1 MSENLKVGQ
10 LQPIYPAKE
19 HEHMRALLDFAVEE
33 YGDDT
38 AFILKKK
45 PASRKEQPTYKKVT
59 YKELREDVRRL
70 GTGLMAMGVR
80 NARIAIIGENSYYW
94 QLAYLTAMCGLG
106 ICVPLDKGLPYAEL
120 KTSILKSGS
129 TVLIFDKKHA
139 KLAEQLQKEA
149 ADPMSTPTAVAKY
162 ICMDDPAP
170 ADKDDPA
177 NTADANT
184 ADANT
189 KTPAADARAT
199 FATILAKGEE
209 LLASGDTGFM
219 DIPIDR
225 EALTALIF
233 TSGTTS
239 QAKAV
244 MLSQRNIMY
253 NVYAMQASEDIHRGD
268 INIALLPY
276 HHTFGASGQLLMYA
290 CGVTTVFCD
299 GLKYIQKNFVEYGVS
314 VFIGV
319 PLLLEAM
326 YNRIMSGIRKKGKQK
341 TFERGLKISRALR
354 KVHVDV
360 RRKLF
365 KDIHNELGGNLRLV
379 VSGASALDSTVNRGY
394 EDLGISVVQG
404 YGMTESAPVIAGV
417 NHYHRNPGSI
427 GLGFPGMEVEIADPN
442 EEGIGEI
449 IVRSPSVMMG
459 YYQNEEETA
468 KVLKDGWLHTGDLA
482 FLDEKGYINITGR
495 SKNVIVLKNGKNV
508 YPEEIENII
517 EALPYVKEN
526 IVYGEPRR
534 EGADDKDHVLVAK
547 IVYDEEAMK
556 DVHGAVDEEAVRAV
570 VERDIDKIN
579 NDMPKYKHIHRFVV
593 QKEEMIKTTTGKVKR
608 YEESKK

>member
-129 TVLIFDKKHA
+129 TVLLFDKKHA

-162 ICMDDPAP
+162 ICMDA
-170 ADKDDPA
+170 PA
-177 NTADANT
+177 NTADAHT
-184 ADANT
+184 
-189 KTPAADARAT
+189 T
-199 FATILAKGEE
+199 FTTILAKGEE

-341 TFERGLKISRALR
+341 TFERGLKITRALR
-354 KVHVDV
+354 KVHIDV

-404 YGMTESAPVIAGV
+404 YGMTESAPVIAGE
-417 NHYHRNPGSI
+417 NLYHRNPDSI

>member
-1 MSENLKVGQ
+1 MSNNIKVGQ
-10 LQPIYPAKE
+10 LQPVYPAKE

-45 PASRKEQPTYKKVT
+45 PASRKEQPTYKKVS

-94 QLAYLTAMCGLG
+94 QLAYLTAMSGLG

-162 ICMDDPAP
+162 ICMDEP
-170 ADKDDPA
+170 
-177 NTADANT
+177 
-184 ADANT
+184 
-189 KTPAADARAT
+189 T

-209 LLASGDTGFM
+209 LLASGDAGFM

-253 NVYAMQASEDIHRGD
+253 NVYAMQSSEDIRRGD

-354 KVHVDV
+354 KVHIDV

-404 YGMTESAPVIAGV
+404 YGMTESSPVIAGE
-417 NHYHRNPGSI
+417 NLYHRNPGSI

-579 NDMPKYKHIHRFVV
+579 SDMPKYKHIHRFIV
-593 QKEEMIKTTTGKVKR
+593 QKEEMVKTTTGKVKR